1 MAEKLN
7 QNKFHEGSERV
18 LKPGTPDLKES
29 GGGGRPRGAGA
40 RENRGLDGVQEEEEE
55 RAGSEEKHKM
65 LLVVIY
71 YCVRIL

>member
-7 QNKFHEGSERV
+7 QNKFHEGSCN
-18 LKPGTPDLKES
+18 PGTPDLKES
-29 GGGGRPRGAGA
+29 GEGGGGA
-40 RENRGLDGVQEEEEE
+40 GVQEEEEE